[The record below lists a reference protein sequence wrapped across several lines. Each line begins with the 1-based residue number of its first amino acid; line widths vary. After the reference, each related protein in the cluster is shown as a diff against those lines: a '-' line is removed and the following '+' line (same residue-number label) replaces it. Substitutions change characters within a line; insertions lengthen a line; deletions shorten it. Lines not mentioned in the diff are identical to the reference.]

1 MALRPN
7 ANPFIPGTGGN
18 SQSSSIISI
27 KQSSYNAPSTP
38 PPSSS
43 SSSSSLIN
51 KTPSRP
57 LPKTRG
63 PTPRGNQGKRVQSGR
78 KVEKKS
84 RLTDDALDADPII
97 DTVYPPSLFVAQADA
112 VMQVMYGPAN
122 RRGEVSLNH
131 LLNFSIAPRQ
141 HYNFNP
147 PARRTYSSYGI
158 GSGHHPAGTSSLQ
171 ILANDNR

>member
-27 KQSSYNAPSTP
+27 KQSSYNTPSTPP

-43 SSSSSLIN
+43 SSSSSVIN
-51 KTPSRP
+51 KTPSRT

-63 PTPRGNQGKRVQSGR
+63 QTPRGNQGKRVQSGR
-78 KVEKKS
+78 KAEKKG

-97 DTVYPPSLFVAQADA
+97 ETVS
-112 VMQVMYGPAN
+112 
-122 RRGEVSLNH
+122 
-131 LLNFSIAPRQ
+131 FSIFVCA
-141 HYNFNP
+141 
-147 PARRTYSSYGI
+147 
-158 GSGHHPAGTSSLQ
+158 TS
-171 ILANDNR
+171 